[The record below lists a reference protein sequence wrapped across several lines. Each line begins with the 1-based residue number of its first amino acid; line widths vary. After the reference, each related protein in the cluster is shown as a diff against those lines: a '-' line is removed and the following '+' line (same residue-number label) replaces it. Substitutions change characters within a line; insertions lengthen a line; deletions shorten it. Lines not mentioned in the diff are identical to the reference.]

1 MQFLD
6 GAGAAAMALGALG
19 VGAGVL
25 GGIVG
30 AAVLGWGC
38 LVTFTIGS
46 LNVGGKEMHSIN
58 LEYKWFFL

>member
-25 GGIVG
+25 GVVG
-30 AAVLGWGC
+30 AGVGC

-46 LNVGGKEMHSIN
+46 LNVGEKEMHSIN
-58 LEYKWFFL
+58 LEYKCFFSKTVK

>member
-25 GGIVG
+25 GVVG
-30 AAVLGWGC
+30 AGVGC

-46 LNVGGKEMHSIN
+46 LNMGERGKDAFN
-58 LEYKWFFL
+58 

>member
-25 GGIVG
+25 GVVG
-30 AAVLGWGC
+30 AGVGC

-46 LNVGGKEMHSIN
+46 LNVGEKEGKMHSIN
-58 LEYKWFFL
+58 LEYKFVVFFL